1 MDEYIWFSL
10 FLASLYILYLGC
22 IISRLKDKIKEFDTI
37 LSEHKK
43 GYRVS
48 ELVWQME
55 CSRLHHELI
64 TLRKQCSNY
73 ENILKDCLD
82 TTNNFLHVLPRW
94 GTIIDVIIIEDAKT
108 LVSKLEKLLDIS
120 SEE

>member
-48 ELVWQME
+48 ELGWQME

-108 LVSKLEKLLDIS
+108 LVFKLESLLNIS

>member
-73 ENILKDCLD
+73 ESILKDCLD
-82 TTNNFLHVLPRW
+82 TTNNFLHVLPKW

-108 LVSKLEKLLDIS
+108 LVFKLESLLNIS

>member
-10 FLASLYILYLGC
+10 FLASLYILYFSYS
-22 IISRLKDKIKEFDTI
+22 ISKLKGKNRELDTM
-37 LSEHKK
+37 LNESKK

-48 ELVWQME
+48 ELGWQME
-55 CSRLHHELI
+55 CSRLHHELV

-73 ENILKDCLD
+73 ESILKDCLD
-82 TTNNFLHVLPRW
+82 TTNNFLHVLPKW